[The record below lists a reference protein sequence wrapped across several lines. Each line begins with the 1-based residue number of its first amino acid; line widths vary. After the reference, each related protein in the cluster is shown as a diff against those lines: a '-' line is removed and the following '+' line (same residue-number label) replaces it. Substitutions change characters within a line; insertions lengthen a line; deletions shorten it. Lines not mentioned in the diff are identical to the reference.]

1 MITMMYIFLW
11 KGGKLLK
18 VEIQKTKQKGKKSSR
33 IMLCLGHEYQKMN
46 NTFIYEATVKVVTPM
61 YNLLE
66 YSDSYSI
73 T

>member
-33 IMLCLGHEYQKMN
+33 IMLCLGYEYQKMN